1 MWYKEGELTMKNKN
15 LGYAV
20 LGILF
25 VLLSV
30 SVFVIPIEKTSTFWI
45 AYAFTAIA
53 FVAQIA
59 IWKIALGKED
69 TLKIKFLGL
78 PVVHI
83 GIVYLIIQIIALAVF
98 TAVPTL
104 PNWSAIVACAVIL
117 GISAVCMI
125 AGEAGRNEIE
135 RVEAKVQKK
144 VSFLKELQADVEL
157 LADAE
162 SNTEVKTAIQQLA
175 EKIRFSDPMSNDALA
190 EIEGAIIEKVT
201 ELKTASDKMAVIQ
214 ELNSLLAERNKKAKI
229 LK

>member
-1 MWYKEGELTMKNKN
+1 MKNKN

-25 VLLSV
+25 VLISAI
-30 SVFVIPIEKTSTFWI
+30 VFVIPTEKIATFWI
-45 AYAFTAIA
+45 AYVFTTVA
-53 FVAQIA
+53 FVSQIA
-59 IWKIALGKED
+59 IWKKALGKEN
-69 TLKIKFLGL
+69 TLKSKFLGL

-104 PNWSAIVACAVIL
+104 PNWSAIVTCAVIL
-117 GISAVCMI
+117 SISAVCMI

-135 RVEAKVQKK
+135 RIEAKVQKK
-144 VSFLKELQADVEL
+144 VFFIKELQADVEL

-162 SNTEVKTAIQQLA
+162 TDTSTKAALQQLA

-190 EIEGAIIEKVT
+190 EIEKVIKEKVA
-201 ELKTASDKMAVIQ
+201 ELKTASEKMAVIQ
-214 ELNSLLAERNKKAKI
+214 ELNSLLMERNKKAKI

>member
-1 MWYKEGELTMKNKN
+1 MKNKN

-25 VLLSV
+25 VLISV
-30 SVFVIPIEKTSTFWI
+30 IVFVIPTEKTGTFWI
-45 AYAFTAIA
+45 AYVFTAIA

-59 IWKIALGKED
+59 IWKKALGKED
-69 TLKIKFLGL
+69 TLKSKFLGL
-78 PVVHI
+78 PIVHI

-104 PNWSAIVACAVIL
+104 PNWSAIVACAVIA
-117 GISAVCMI
+117 GISTVCMI

-144 VSFLKELQADVEL
+144 VLFIKEMQADVEL

-162 SNTEVKTAIQQLA
+162 TDTSTKDALQQLA

-190 EIEGAIIEKVT
+190 EIEKTISEKVA
-201 ELKTASDKMAVIQ
+201 ELKTARNMMAVIN
-214 ELNSLLAERNKKAKI
+214 EINSLLAERNKKCKSM
-229 LK
+229 K

>member
-1 MWYKEGELTMKNKN
+1 MKNKN

-25 VLLSV
+25 VLISV
-30 SVFVIPIEKTSTFWI
+30 IAFVIPTEKTATFWI
-45 AYAFTAIA
+45 VYVFTAMA

-59 IWKIALGKED
+59 IWKKAFGKED
-69 TLKIKFLGL
+69 TLKSKFLGL

-104 PNWSAIVACAVIL
+104 PNWSVIVVCVVIL
-117 GISAVCMI
+117 GISAICMI

-144 VSFLKELQADVEL
+144 VFFIKELQADIEL

-162 SNTEVKTAIQQLA
+162 TDTITEAALHQLA
-175 EKIRFSDPMSNDALA
+175 EKIRFSDPMSNNALA
-190 EIEGAIIEKVT
+190 EVEAAITAKIA
-201 ELKTASDKMAVIQ
+201 ELKTASDKMVVIQ
-214 ELNSLLAERNKKAKI
+214 ELNSLLAERNKKSKI

>member
-1 MWYKEGELTMKNKN
+1 MKNKN

-25 VLLSV
+25 VLISV
-30 SVFVIPIEKTSTFWI
+30 IAFVIPTEKTATFWI
-45 AYAFTAIA
+45 VYVFTAMA

-59 IWKIALGKED
+59 IWKKAFGKED
-69 TLKIKFLGL
+69 TLKSKFLGL
-78 PVVHI
+78 PVIHI
-83 GIVYLIIQIIALAVF
+83 GIVYLIIQIIVLAVF

-104 PNWSAIVACAVIL
+104 PNWSAIVVCVVIL
-117 GISAVCMI
+117 GISAICMI

-144 VSFLKELQADVEL
+144 VFFIKELQADIEL

-162 SNTEVKTAIQQLA
+162 TDTSTEAALHQLA
-175 EKIRFSDPMSNDALA
+175 EKIRFSDPMSNNALA
-190 EIEGAIIEKVT
+190 EVEAAITAKIA
-201 ELKTASDKMAVIQ
+201 ELKTASDKMVVIQ
-214 ELNSLLAERNKKAKI
+214 ELNSLLAERNKKSKI